1 MQAKH
6 IHADIQRAAIRCLGL
21 FGLLE
26 KKPSEELTKQLLVS
40 FVKGFSPISAMAG
53 KALIDLSMWHG
64 PHEISKAIT
73 PDLASELQEAM
84 PSDPIK
90 FVNPEE
96 EMGVELLDLLIAGL
110 ERFKRTKITE
120 VDEDESVQA
129 VLGEGFAKILLLS
142 DKYPTIPASSHPL
155 LLEKLMSLYFCS
167 DITELQR

>member
-6 IHADIQRAAIRCLGL
+6 IHVDIQRAAIRCLGL

-40 FVKGFSPISAMAG
+40 FVKEFSPTSAMAG

-73 PDLASELQEAM
+73 PDFASELQEAM

-90 FVNPEE
+90 FVNPNE
-96 EMGVELLDLLIAGL
+96 EMGNDLLDLLLAGL
-110 ERFKRTKITE
+110 ERWKRTKVSE

-155 LLEKLMSLYFCS
+155 LLEKLMGLYFCS
-167 DITELQR
+167 EITELRR